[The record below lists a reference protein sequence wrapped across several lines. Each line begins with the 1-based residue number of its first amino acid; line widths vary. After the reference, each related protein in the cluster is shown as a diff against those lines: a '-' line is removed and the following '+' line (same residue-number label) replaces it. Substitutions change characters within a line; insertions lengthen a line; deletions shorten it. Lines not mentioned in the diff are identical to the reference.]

1 MKWLDLSHPIET
13 GMPVYP
19 GDEPVE
25 IRQTR
30 WLATHHYNNFVS
42 VYGQHVGTHVDGPMH
57 MTAAPEFIGTVPPER
72 FCGNAVV
79 FDVRGLHCVM
89 PEHVQM
95 SSLFP
100 GCIVLFC
107 TGWDVVYG
115 TDAYFAE
122 HPVLSE
128 ELVERLVTAGVR
140 LVGVDL
146 PSPDLAPFP
155 VHKQLLSS
163 GVLIVENLRG
173 LEALLDRKHIRFFA
187 FPLAL
192 QADSSL
198 VRAVAEVE
206 D

>member
-1 MKWLDLSHPIET
+1 MKWLDLSHPLAS

-30 WLATHHYNNFVS
+30 WLAEHHFNNFVS

-57 MTAAPEFIGTVPPER
+57 MTDAPEFIGTVSPER

-79 FDVRGLHCVM
+79 IDVRGLRCVL
-89 PEHVQM
+89 PEHVPQ
-95 SSLFP
+95 SRLFP
-100 GCIVLFC
+100 GCTVLFC
-107 TGWDVVYG
+107 TGWDAVYG
-115 TDAYFAE
+115 TDAYYAE

-128 ELVERLVTAGVR
+128 ALAERLVAAGVK

-146 PSPDLAPFP
+146 PSPDQAPFR

-173 LEALLDRKHIRFFA
+173 LEALLHREHIRFFA

-192 QADSSL
+192 RADSSP